1 MNDCQH
7 DRFSEY
13 AGAYVLGAL
22 SPQERHEFE
31 THLRE
36 CPDCADCVQDF
47 AGLPGLLA
55 TVPRA
60 VAEAQPV
67 GPLPDTLLPALIRQV
82 RGRERRRRWFTAAA
96 AAAVAAAL
104 SVGGL
109 TLAGVPGEQG
119 TTTAGSSTSST
130 SPGTPAPS
138 LPGTAMAVV
147 GHTPLRADLALEQVP
162 WGTRLDLHCTY
173 PAGVFEPGEPSPYPP
188 SGGGGEEPAYE
199 LVVRSTEGDVQ
210 QVATWQ
216 AVPGKTITVTGA
228 TAWPRADIASVQV
241 RTGSGRPLLQLRS

>member
-7 DRFSEY
+7 DGFSEY

-36 CPDCADCVQDF
+36 CPHCADSVREF

-60 VAEAQPV
+60 VAEAQPA
-67 GPLPDTLLPALIRQV
+67 GPPPDTLLPALIREV
-82 RGRERRRRWFTAAA
+82 RAREGRRRWVTAAA
-96 AAAVAAAL
+96 AAVVAAAL
-104 SVGGL
+104 SAGGL
-109 TLAGVPGEQG
+109 SLAGLPGEEG
-119 TTTAGSSTSST
+119 ANTAGPTTSS
-130 SPGTPAPS
+130 SPTTPAPVP
-138 LPGTAMAVV
+138 PGTAMSVV
-147 GHTPLRADLALEQVP
+147 GETPLRADVAMERVP

-173 PAGVFEPGEPSPYPP
+173 PAGVVESGEPSPYPHAG
-188 SGGGGEEPAYE
+188 SGGEEPAYE
-199 LVVRSTEGDVQ
+199 LVVRSNEGDLQ

-216 AVPGKTITVTGA
+216 AVPGRTITVTGA
-228 TAWPRADIASVQV
+228 TAWPRTDIASVQV
-241 RTGSGRPLLQLRS
+241 RTASGRPLLSLDS